1 MVWFLT
7 ETSVTQQLTKMYVK
21 QSHLLLI
28 CKGWSFIKQNNLWLL
43 LKMAKLF
50 YQVKEE
56 NFSAKISNWE
66 HSRYCGKNQTILFS
80 MLPSQHQ
87 YRKFHLFYLWDICD
101 IIPHL
106 FVVKVVMFLWKDKKS
121 CHRWPIFKSFFFE
134 VTLRLCFIKIK
145 ILLTHSMHFPL
156 PCQKQKAQLNGQK
169 MV

>member
-1 MVWFLT
+1 M
-7 ETSVTQQLTKMYVK
+7 TKMCVK

-80 MLPSQHQ
+80 MLPSQHW
-87 YRKFHLFYLWDICD
+87 YRKFDLFYLWDICG
-101 IIPHL
+101 
-106 FVVKVVMFLWKDKKS
+106 KVLSFS
-121 CHRWPIFKSFFFE
+121 C
-134 VTLRLCFIKIK
+134 LFIKLLLLDIPT
-145 ILLTHSMHFPL
+145 ILKSPKPFPISLNHCPLQRSLSTLVGFQL
-156 PCQKQKAQLNGQK
+156 PFFQS
-169 MV
+169 